1 MTWGSVCGEH
11 ARPSMLFERCCVYF
25 SESVCSNVYTQYRQQ
40 GCCSHLSSQV
50 LTRFKS
56 LKQHHNKALSW
67 RDTAAER
74 RCTIWYKSE
83 VILAVPL
90 CWPLRLTP
98 ILYPA
103 YIGCCF
109 AVVDKRISFLL
120 KEIIHILFSTFLV
133 FTSFGELIM
142 PALFQLLSRC
152 IMHMWYS
159 SQMYRAVWKWTL
171 VKKQSFSANEFTKL
185 LNNYTLTHFG
195 TAVWAFSGSAAFDFS
210 VYVCTSVWG
219 GVTHCAS
226 LHFVPCFRSCQQNH
240 LFSFAL

>member
-1 MTWGSVCGEH
+1 MTRGSVCGEH
-11 ARPSMLFERCCVYF
+11 ARPSMLFEGCCVYF

-50 LTRFKS
+50 LNRFKS
-56 LKQHHNKALSW
+56 LKHLFFTACWWWLSQHHNKAMSW
-67 RDTAAER
+67 CDTAVER
-74 RCTIWYKSE
+74 RCTTWYNSV

-171 VKKQSFSANEFTKL
+171 VKK
-185 LNNYTLTHFG
+185 
-195 TAVWAFSGSAAFDFS
+195 
-210 VYVCTSVWG
+210 
-219 GVTHCAS
+219 VT
-226 LHFVPCFRSCQQNH
+226 Q
-240 LFSFAL
+240 